1 VSVVDGVAAPLVIK
15 ICGVTTLEDARLTL
29 ALGADAVG
37 INLIPSSKRAVP
49 LEEALKIFHALDQ
62 PESVVFVVAD
72 LLESELR
79 ILRKRVGSA
88 WLQLHGSEAES
99 ALQSMLPRAYK
110 AVPIGSAA
118 DAASAALWPGERLL
132 VDAKVGAAFGGT
144 GAVFDWSL
152 VTALASKRRLIVAG
166 GLHAENVAQAI
177 NTVRPFGVDVASGV
191 EVKGLPRTKDP
202 ARIERFIQAARQAA
216 GLAAIL

>member
-1 VSVVDGVAAPLVIK
+1 VDELAATLLIK
-15 ICGVTTLEDARLTL
+15 ICGVTTLEDARLAL
-29 ALGADAVG
+29 ALGANAVG

-49 LEEALKIFHALDQ
+49 LEEGLRISQALDR

-72 LLESELR
+72 LPESELR
-79 ILRKRVGSA
+79 ILRNRVGNA
-88 WLQLHGSEAES
+88 WLQLHGFEAQP
-99 ALQSMLPRAYK
+99 ALQGVLPRAYK

-132 VDAKVGAAFGGT
+132 VDAKVGVAFGGT

-152 VTALASKRRLIVAG
+152 VTALASKRRLILAG

-177 NTVRPFGVDVASGV
+177 DTVRPFGVDVASGV
-191 EVKGLPRTKDP
+191 EVNGQPRTKDP
-202 ARIERFIQAARQAA
+202 ARIERFIQTARQAA
-216 GLAAIL
+216 SLPPIL